1 MKLFSLIITL
11 LIFQKNYSQQFE
23 YKVLSTIESVV
34 KTKKIGLG
42 GLIAERSRMISE
54 AEPLD
59 YKETTTLR
67 LADQEEEKKVKKR
80 KGDNKSRSEIR
91 TKQYEE
97 TKLLNFYNQFGIRF
111 QNIATNDALIISKI
125 NELASMG
132 WELAFVSG
140 SAEAMSGYDDP
151 NGIIYT
157 RYIFKREKK
166 QCRETIGVLADNT
179 LILIMESL
187 QFHGDKPRSIPGHP
201 QIIYKNIGW
210 ENLSSWLGNTNNKSF
225 KNVNYKS
232 FEEAKEF
239 VKNLNLKTSKDW
251 LISSKTKRPF
261 DIPSNPGKKYKGMG
275 WIGMDDFLG
284 KE

>member
-1 MKLFSLIITL
+1 MKLFILIITL
-11 LIFQKNYSQQFE
+11 LMFQKNYSQQFE
-23 YKVLSTIESVV
+23 YKVLSTIESIV
-34 KTKKIGLG
+34 KPKKIGLG
-42 GLIAERSRMISE
+42 GLIKRSRMISE

-97 TKLLNFYNQFGIRF
+97 TKLLNFYNQLGIRF

-157 RYIFKREKK
+157 RYIFKREKNS
-166 QCRETIGVLADNT
+166 V
-179 LILIMESL
+179 
-187 QFHGDKPRSIPGHP
+187 
-201 QIIYKNIGW
+201 
-210 ENLSSWLGNTNNKSF
+210 
-225 KNVNYKS
+225 V
-232 FEEAKEF
+232 
-239 VKNLNLKTSKDW
+239 
-251 LISSKTKRPF
+251 RP
-261 DIPSNPGKKYKGMG
+261 
-275 WIGMDDFLG
+275 
-284 KE
+284 